1 MPSCLHN
8 ERHTIKWESVHQ
20 NFVLRGGISLTVEV
34 NVLGL
39 EFWVTTL
46 LTASLKVIY
55 NDLRTLYKSNG

>member
-1 MPSCLHN
+1 MGIGTPELCV
-8 ERHTIKWESVHQ
+8 EK
-20 NFVLRGGISLTVEV
+20 GGISLTVEV

-55 NDLRTLYKSNG
+55 NELRT